1 MFDKNVIKVDFS
13 KAAAKYD
20 QYAKLQEEIR
30 KAATILAIDYFP
42 KKTMVLDI
50 GCGTAEFALENKN
63 WNVIGVDISYGMCV
77 VASAKKTTVINA
89 DAIALP
95 LKDDSVDAVFSSLS
109 LQWAEDPEMVI
120 KEILRVLKPNGTAV
134 ITTFVRGTLSEL
146 EEAFKAVDSTP
157 HISKFI
163 EPAQLLLRIAHIGGL
178 VLEVD
183 DDQTYMQ
190 HYDDVKSLMR
200 SIKNIGASNKVVG
213 RRKGLTTPT
222 QLKKLEQNYK
232 MENGKYPASWN
243 VLTMVIGKQ

>member
-1 MFDKNVIKVDFS
+1 MFDKNIIKVNFS
-13 KAAAKYD
+13 QAAAQYD
-20 QYAKLQEEIR
+20 HHAKLQAEIR
-30 KAATILAIDYFP
+30 KQAATLAADYFP
-42 KKTMVLDI
+42 KKATVLDI

-63 WNVIGVDISYGMCV
+63 WNVFGLDISYGMCA

-89 DAIALP
+89 DASALP
-95 LKDDSVDAVFSSLS
+95 LKDASVDCVFSSLA
-109 LQWAEDPEMVI
+109 LQWAEDPEVVI

-146 EEAFKAVDSTP
+146 EEAFKAVDSAP

-163 EPAQLLLRIAHIGGL
+163 EPAQLLIRIAHIGGL

-190 HYDDVKSLMR
+190 YHDDVLSLMR
-200 SIKNIGASNKVVG
+200 SIKNIGASNKIVG
-213 RRKGLTTPT
+213 RRKGLTTPA
-222 QLKKLEQNYK
+222 QLKKLEQSYK

-243 VLTMVIGKQ
+243 VLTMVIGKP